1 MDLTY
6 RLVNVFA
13 ESRDTFS
20 GNPVCVIEDGSALD
34 DGQMRSIA
42 KQFNTDTVFLN
53 SVSRHGAEISCY
65 AANGEQR
72 FAGSAALATAHVVN
86 DLNGNPRS
94 ALVLHIETDAGRD
107 TLVTPTGGDNWQIMA
122 RPAEARTLNS
132 SPQILASLVGLP
144 LEALVNDVMV
154 VDSGRSGIILPVARP
169 EDVQR
174 ATLDARM
181 LHSYAMLLNTEP
193 QVQVWAREDE
203 RTIHSRMFYGPG
215 GGVVEVAATGSGAGD
230 LGHWLAFHDLPGTYE
245 VVQGFGVGRPS
256 VVELEVSAD
265 HTVRVGGHV
274 NGVAQG
280 VMTLSDSAGHLAE
293 KLVDEE
299 AQRDADEE

>member
-20 GNPVCVIEDGSALD
+20 GNPVCVIEEGSALD
-34 DGQMRSIA
+34 DDQMRSIA
-42 KQFNTDTVFLN
+42 KQFNTDTVFLH
-53 SVSRHGAEISCY
+53 SASRHGAEICCY
-65 AANGEQR
+65 AFDGEQR
-72 FAGSAALATAHVVN
+72 FAASAALAAAHVVN

-94 ALVLHIETDAGRD
+94 ALVLHVETDAGRD
-107 TLVTPTGGDNWQIMA
+107 TLVSPTGGDNWQITA
-122 RPAEARTLNS
+122 RPAEARKLNS

-144 LEALVNDVMV
+144 LESLNDDVMV
-154 VDSGRSGIILPVARP
+154 VDSGHSGIILPVATP
-169 EDVQR
+169 ADVQR
-174 ATLDARM
+174 ARMDARM

-193 QVQVWAREDE
+193 QVQVWALEDD

-230 LGHWLAFHDLPGTYE
+230 LGHWLASHGQTGAFH

-256 VVELEVSAD
+256 VVELEVTPD

-274 NGVAQG
+274 NGVAKG
-280 VMTLSDSAGHLAE
+280 VMTLSDSAGHLAGQ
-293 KLVDEE
+293 LIDEDALRE
-299 AQRDADEE
+299 AE